1 MIETKETVKFTQW
14 DSEQVLRFRQQVQ
27 KGLQD
32 WGIAVSPELI
42 DRCTVYAEV
51 MLATNAHLNL
61 TAITDPDGVAEK
73 HFVDSLSPLLLN
85 LSDAPISVIDVGTGA
100 GFPGLPLSL
109 IRPQWRVTLLDS
121 LQKRCRFLSE
131 TTERLGLTNVQVL
144 HGRAEDSARNLLLR
158 DKYSIVFSRAVA
170 RLPVLLELCLPFVTL
185 GGSFIALKGPDG
197 PAEVEEAKTALRLL
211 GGELE
216 QVKSIALPLSGD
228 RRTLII
234 VRKQK
239 PTNAAYP
246 RKAGIPNR
254 KPLL

>member
-1 MIETKETVKFTQW
+1 MSETKEVVKFTQW
-14 DSEQVLRFRQQVQ
+14 NGEQVFRFRQQLD
-27 KGLQD
+27 KGLQA
-32 WGIAVSPELI
+32 WGIAVLPDFI
-42 DRCTVYAEV
+42 DHCTTYAEALV
-51 MLATNAHLNL
+51 ATNAHLNL

-85 LSDAPISVIDVGTGA
+85 LPNGPVTAIDVGTGA
-100 GFPGLPLSL
+100 GFPGLPLAL

-121 LQKRCRFLSE
+121 LNKRCRFLSE
-131 TTERLGLTNVQVL
+131 TTERLGLTNVQIL
-144 HGRAEDSARNLLLR
+144 HGRAEDSARNPLLR
-158 DKYSIVFSRAVA
+158 DKYSIVVSRAVA
-170 RLPVLLELCLPFVTL
+170 RLPVLLELCLPFVTV

-197 PAEVEEAKTALRLL
+197 PAEVEEAKRALPLL
-211 GGELE
+211 GGDLE
-216 QVKSIALPLSGD
+216 EVKSIALPLSGD

-239 PTNAAYP
+239 PTDAAYP